1 MPRADAKT
9 PLINPIA
16 GAGSSYGASGAYVRA
31 GRQPLVAV
39 LAESDE
45 ELRVALAPDNA
56 AKLIKAGFRVRVQK
70 GAGGASFS
78 DAAYGAVGA
87 ALGDG
92 AKKTVAGADVVLKIN
107 TLTLAEVALLPAT
120 DQGCVAVSYVNPSA
134 NGALVA
140 ALAARRVTALCWAC
154 IPRISRAQKMD
165 VLSSMAGI
173 AGYRAV
179 VEAAHLFGRFFCGQI
194 TAAANM
200 PPAKVLVIGAGVAGL
215 TAVGTAKSLGAVVR
229 AFDTR
234 EVCREQVY
242 ILTYETSDFSS
253 VFY

>member
-16 GAGSSYGASGAYVRA
+16 GAGSSYGASDEFVRA

-39 LAESDE
+39 LAESDA

-56 AKLIKAGFRVRVQK
+56 AKLIKAGFRVRVKK

-107 TLTLAEVALLPAT
+107 TLALAEVDLLPAG
-120 DQGCVAVSYVNPSA
+120 QGCVAVSYVNPSA

-234 EVCREQVY
+234 EVCREQVC
-242 ILTYETSDFSS
+242 ILTYETTSDFSS

>member
-92 AKKTVAGADVVLKIN
+92 A
-107 TLTLAEVALLPAT
+107 
-120 DQGCVAVSYVNPSA
+120 
-134 NGALVA
+134 
-140 ALAARRVTALCWAC
+140 
-154 IPRISRAQKMD
+154 
-165 VLSSMAGI
+165 
-173 AGYRAV
+173 
-179 VEAAHLFGRFFCGQI
+179 
-194 TAAANM
+194 
-200 PPAKVLVIGAGVAGL
+200 
-215 TAVGTAKSLGAVVR
+215 
-229 AFDTR
+229 
-234 EVCREQVY
+234 
-242 ILTYETSDFSS
+242 
-253 VFY
+253 